1 MDLVGN
7 QTWDLAVT
15 ANALEAVTGVL
26 LANKVALYQNDIIPT
41 PNRPLGDYTEADYS
55 GYAKEAITWSAATLA
70 DDGSVEVLGIV
81 GAFRPTPSPIVNSI
95 YGLMLVDTTG
105 VILYAAARFDAPP
118 LPMNS
123 TLDAIVVTVRVRI
136 AAGGVVVT
144 VS

>member
-15 ANALEAVTGVL
+15 ADALAGVL
-26 LANKVALYQNDIIPT
+26 TANKVALYQNDIIPT
-41 PNRPLGDYTEADYS
+41 PNRPLGDYTEATYS
-55 GYAKEAITWSAATLA
+55 GYAKEAITWSAPTLA

-81 GAFRPTPSPIVNSI
+81 GEFRPTSSVVVNSI

-105 VILYAAARFDAPP
+105 AILYAAARFDAPP

-123 TLDAIVVTVRVRI
+123 TLDAIIVTVRVRI
-136 AAGGVVVT
+136 KAGGVVVT